1 MDQRRKQP
9 TLQDPE
15 GRFAYFI
22 EPIAEA
28 HGCRL
33 VQVRIG
39 GSQAG
44 SGNALEIFLEMK
56 DGTPLSM
63 DTCSKISREI
73 SAHLD
78 VEDPMGGAYRLEVGS
93 PGLDRPLTHIADFM
107 RFKGYEVKIEFKR
120 PLEDGQKRMRA
131 TITDAGKESFSV
143 TDDQKRHFDIEMR
156 DVASARLVAT
166 DQVLKDVQKGN
177 FPKPVSLPLE
187 A

>member
-1 MDQRRKQP
+1 M
-9 TLQDPE
+9 QDPE
-15 GRFAYFI
+15 GRFAHFI
-22 EPIAEA
+22 EPVASS

-63 DTCSKISREI
+63 DTCSKISREV
-73 SAHLD
+73 SAILD

-93 PGLDRPLTHIADFM
+93 PGLDRPLTHITDFL
-107 RFKGYEVKIEFKR
+107 RFKGYDVKIEFKR
-120 PLEDGQKRMRA
+120 PLSDGQKRMRA
-131 TITDAGKESFSV
+131 TITGADKEGFSV
-143 TDDQKRHFDIEMR
+143 TDDQKRNFELQMGDL
-156 DVASARLVAT
+156 ASARLVAS
-166 DQVLKDVQKGN
+166 DELLKAVQQGQ
-177 FPKPVSLPLE
+177 FPKPVSLPME

>member
-1 MDQRRKQP
+1 MNVTKKP

-22 EPIAEA
+22 EPVAQA

-44 SGNALEIFLEMK
+44 SGNALEVFLETT
-56 DGTPLSM
+56 DGSPLSM
-63 DTCSKISREI
+63 DVCAKISREL

-93 PGLDRPLTHIADFM
+93 PGLDRPLTHISDFA
-107 RFKGYEVKIEFKR
+107 RFQGYEVKIEFKR
-120 PLEDGQKRMRA
+120 PLSDGQKRMRA
-131 TITDAGKESFSV
+131 RIISAGPEGFSI
-143 TDDQKRHFDIEMR
+143 TDDQQRNFDVEMR
-156 DVASARLVAT
+156 DLASARLVASEEL
-166 DQVLKDVQKGN
+166 LKAVQQGK
-177 FPKPVSLPLE
+177 FPKPIQME